1 MKPEKDFT
9 GNENEIIDYLRKH
22 PDFFIKHP
30 EILPE
35 LKITHKTDEKVSS
48 IIEYQVSHLRRQ
60 LNELQKTLLSLEQ
73 NTNVNREFSNHV
85 HTMSLQLHAACDA
98 KELFDTLQK
107 GLKLYY
113 SANKVLLLIFKKP
126 EGLKNYS
133 GLKFLNSTSQL
144 RFMFTEIFHRNKPL
158 CESLHDEYL
167 DVLFGKDAEMIKSTV
182 LIPLQQ
188 SDWNG
193 LLVLGSHERNQYSQG
208 FELDLLVYFATICSL
223 VMDSFLKSH

>member
-1 MKPEKDFT
+1 MDPEKDFAAKA
-9 GNENEIIDYLRKH
+9 NEIIDYLRKH
-22 PDFFIKHP
+22 PDFFIKHS

-35 LKITHKTDEKVSS
+35 LKITHKTDKKVSS
-48 IIEYQVSHLRRQ
+48 IIEYQVSHLRTQ
-60 LNELQKTLLSLEQ
+60 LNELQKTLHMLEQ
-73 NTNVNREFSNHV
+73 NTKANSEFSKRV
-85 HTMSLQLHAACDA
+85 HTMSLQLHAASDI
-98 KELFDTLQK
+98 KELFDTLYK

-167 DVLFGKDAEMIKSTV
+167 DVLFGKDSEMIKSTV

-208 FELDLLVYFATICSL
+208 FELDLLVYIASICGL